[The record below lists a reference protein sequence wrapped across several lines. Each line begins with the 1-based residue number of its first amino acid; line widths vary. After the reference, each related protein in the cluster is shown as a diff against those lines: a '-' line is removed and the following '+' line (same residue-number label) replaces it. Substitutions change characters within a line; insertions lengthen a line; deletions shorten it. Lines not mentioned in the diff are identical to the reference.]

1 MKQTELVT
9 KPIFVI
15 RYLCIFVIQLL
26 FESVHTT
33 INGGIQDV
41 HFNYLN

>member
-1 MKQTELVT
+1 MKPTELVT

-15 RYLCIFVIQLL
+15 QLL
-26 FESVHTT
+26 FESVQTT

-41 HFNYLN
+41 HIIYLN